1 VERQKSPLG
10 ARQTQWKEDR
20 MAAVRRLT
28 AALVR
33 RGAQHII
40 LFGSLTAGEDSVGSD
55 SDVDLVVIMPG
66 MENIRFHRRLA
77 DAEEVQGFPYPL
89 DLAVYSPGEWEEI
102 QERGFVRSE
111 VLGRGEVLH

>member
-1 VERQKSPLG
+1 MERQSQPLG
-10 ARQTQWKEDR
+10 TRQTQWREER
-20 MAAVRRLT
+20 MVEVRRLT

-40 LFGSLTAGEDSVGSD
+40 LFGSLAAGGDSVGSD

-66 MENIRFHRRLA
+66 VENIRFHKRLA
-77 DAEEVQGFPYPL
+77 DAEEVERFPLPL
-89 DLAVYSPGEWEEI
+89 DIAVYSPGEWEEI
-102 QERGFVRSE
+102 RERGFVRSE